1 MRVLRGFHAAVAA
14 LVLGACL
21 LAGPAR
27 AVEAVNVRLDV
38 RAIDITSA
46 TQQITTKTP
55 RIQVSTAPGPDG
67 IVRRI
72 EVRARENG
80 THWTVF
86 ALTNNSDEQID
97 RLVVVP
103 HYRMVGSG
111 LFWPDLGLSRIV
123 AITPSTG
130 DRPVRQKSTTADIF
144 RVTLDP
150 GTVITFVA
158 EMRTSKLPQIYLWE
172 PDAYK
177 DKVNSFT
184 LYYGIVIG
192 IAGLLALF
200 LTILFVVKGSIMFP
214 AAAALGWAVL
224 MYIGID
230 FGFWGKVFDMSAGAE
245 RIWRAC
251 GEAILSATLLVFL
264 FAYLNLSRWHV
275 RYAHVT
281 IAWLTALAALI
292 GVALFDPA
300 IASGI
305 ARMSLACIAVLGLA
319 LVSYLSTHGYDRAVL
334 LIPTWIL
341 LVAWTFG
348 AGLAVTGV
356 VTNDIIGPALLG
368 GLVLIV
374 MLIGF
379 TVMQH
384 AFAGGITHGIVSD
397 VERRA
402 LALTGAGDL
411 IWDWDVSADKVF
423 TSPETEHLLG
433 LKRGTLEGAAAGW
446 LEVLH
451 PLDRDRF
458 RASLD
463 NVVEQRRGRLTQDF
477 RLRAGDGHYLWFTL
491 KARPVVG
498 SDGEVVRVVGTLTDV
513 TEIKNGEE
521 RLLFDAVH
529 DNLTGLPNREL
540 FMDRM
545 EAAFAFAR
553 SDTQIRPS
561 VVVIDLDRFKQVNDS
576 VGLAVGDSILLTTA
590 RRLSRLLKPQDTLAR
605 LSGDQFALILL
616 SEKEP
621 ARIVAFAETLRRT
634 LRAPIAFNDREIF
647 LTASFGLALADEQ
660 PHRPEEVL
668 KDAELAMYYAKRIG
682 GDRIEIFKPAMRSRK
697 TDRLALE
704 SELRRAIE
712 RQEIKVLYQPIVRLE
727 DRMIAGFEALA
738 RWDHPKMGR
747 LSPAEF
753 ISIAEEIGLIVD
765 LGLFVLEHTAR
776 QLASWQAE
784 TRGRDP
790 VFASVNVSSRQLL
803 RHDLIQDLRSVLA
816 RSALARGTLK
826 LEITESLVMENPEH
840 AAVDPRPHPRARRR
854 PFARRFRHRPL
865 LARLSAALPVRHHQD
880 RQVFRAHHVARHPPG
895 DPALDHIAGAR
906 SRHGRGGRGRRDR
919 QRCGRALPSGLRI
932 RARLRLRRADERRG
946 RAQAA
951 DRRAIRNGAL
961 RSAIEVAP
969 DRASFLIT
977 DQRLPRLL
985 MTVTRAR
992 LRSTAWRGRYR
1003 ACAARAR
1010 ICARCRCR
1018 RSARDRRRNSAS
1030 RSAGSPAPT
1039 GRAPSRHSR
1048 ARAPRWPARCRARS
1062 P

>member
-1 MRVLRGFHAAVAA
+1 MAVMIIAVLLTVP
-14 LVLGACL
+14 V
-21 LAGPAR
+21 AR
-27 AVEAVNVRLDV
+27 AVESVNVRLDAA
-38 RAIDITSA
+38 AIDLTAA
-46 TQQITTKTP
+46 TEVQHTEGD

-72 EVRARENG
+72 EVRAREGNNN
-80 THWTVF
+80 WAVF

-97 RLVVVP
+97 RLIVAP

-111 LFWPDLGLSRIV
+111 LFWPDLGLSRIA

-130 DRPVRQKSTTADIF
+130 DRPVRQEGSTADIF
-144 RVTLDP
+144 RITLDP

-158 EMRTSKLPQIYLWE
+158 ELRSDKLPQIYLWE

-224 MYIGID
+224 IYIGID

-245 RIWRAC
+245 RVWRAC

-275 RYAHVT
+275 RYAHIT
-281 IAWLTALAALI
+281 IAWLAALAAL
-292 GVALFDPA
+292 VAVAVFDPA
-300 IASGI
+300 VAAGI
-305 ARMSLACIAVLGLA
+305 ARMSLAGIAVFGLA
-319 LVSYLSTHGYDRAVL
+319 LVIYLSTHGFDRAVL
-334 LIPTWIL
+334 LIPTWLL
-341 LVAWTFG
+341 LVVWTAA
-348 AGLAVTGV
+348 AGLAVTGL

-423 TSPETEHLLG
+423 TSPETEHMLG
-433 LKRGTLEGAAAGW
+433 MKRGSLEGPAAAW

-451 PLDRDRF
+451 TLDRDRF

-463 NVVEQRRGRLTQDF
+463 SVVEQRRGRLTQDF
-477 RLRAGDGHYLWFTL
+477 RLRTADGNYLWFAL

-498 SDGEVVRVVGTLTDV
+498 SDGEVVRLVGTLTDV
-513 TEIKNGEE
+513 TDFKTSEE

-540 FMDRM
+540 FIDRL
-545 EAAFAFAR
+545 EAAFGYAKVD
-553 SDTQIRPS
+553 SNIRPS
-561 VVVIDLDRFKQVNDS
+561 IIVIDLDRFKQVNDS
-576 VGLAVGDSILLTTA
+576 VGMAVGNSILLTIA
-590 RRLSRLLKPQDTLAR
+590 RRLARLLKPQDTLAR
-605 LSGDQFALILL
+605 LSGDQFAMILL
-616 SEKEP
+616 SEREP
-621 ARIVAFAETLRRT
+621 ARIVGFAETIRRT

-647 LTASFGLALADEQ
+647 LTASIGMALAENQTQRTD
-660 PHRPEEVL
+660 EVL

-697 TDRLALE
+697 TDRLAME

-712 RQEIKVLYQPIVRLE
+712 REEIKVLYQPIVRLE
-727 DRMIAGFEALA
+727 DRAIAGFEALA
-738 RWDHPKMGR
+738 RWDHPKLGR

-776 QLASWQAE
+776 QLAQWQAA
-784 TRGRDP
+784 TRSREP

-803 RHDLIQDLRSVLA
+803 RHDLIQDLRGVLG
-816 RSALARGTLK
+816 RVPLARGTLK

-840 AAVDPRPHPRARRR
+840 AAQMLTRIKELGAGLSLDDFGTGHSSLAYLQRFPFDTIKIDQSFVRTTPRGTR
-854 PFARRFRHRPL
+854 PVILRSIIALAHDLGMEVVAEGAETDSDAVELYQLGCEYAQGFAFGEPM
-865 LARLSAALPVRHHQD
+865 SAE
-880 RQVFRAHHVARHPPG
+880 
-895 DPALDHIAGAR
+895 GAR
-906 SRHGRGGRGRRDR
+906 DLLIDKPTRL
-919 QRCGRALPSGLRI
+919 RALKI
-932 RARLRLRRADERRG
+932 
-946 RAQAA
+946 
-951 DRRAIRNGAL
+951 
-961 RSAIEVAP
+961 
-969 DRASFLIT
+969 ASE
-977 DQRLPRLL
+977 
-985 MTVTRAR
+985 
-992 LRSTAWRGRYR
+992 
-1003 ACAARAR
+1003 
-1010 ICARCRCR
+1010 
-1018 RSARDRRRNSAS
+1018 
-1030 RSAGSPAPT
+1030 
-1039 GRAPSRHSR
+1039 
-1048 ARAPRWPARCRARS
+1048 
-1062 P
+1062 